1 MKFTVGWLKDYLDF
15 DCSLLQLSHKL
26 TSIGLEVEN
35 IRSPITD
42 PDKFIVC
49 EVIRV
54 EKHPNADKLKICDVS
69 DGKDNYTIVC
79 GAQNVKNGLI
89 TVLAKEGAIIY
100 NLKENEFK
108 ISKSKI
114 RGIESNGMLCSEEE
128 LGIEEKST
136 GIIEL
141 NETYEVGKSFSDYVS
156 DEDIEI
162 EIAITPNRVDCAGV
176 YGIARDLSASG
187 LGKLKELKVEN
198 INSSRKSI
206 IKIDNKLK
214 DKDCPQFFLRE
225 VKNVSNTE
233 SPDWML
239 KRFRMT
245 DIKIISCLV
254 DVTNYINFDICRP
267 LHVFDADKIE
277 GNIIIR
283 HSKKGEKF
291 LGLDDQEYILDDNMI
306 VICDENKI
314 ISLAGILGGKNSCC
328 DHKTKNILIESA
340 YFLPDSI
347 SSTGRKLNI
356 QSDARYRFERG
367 IDPESTKNGINLASK
382 MITELCGGELCEII
396 NDNTSIKQERSIQI
410 SSDFINQILGTKLN
424 NEVIKEK
431 LLKIGCLIENKNS
444 IFLVTPPSWRQ
455 DISIKEDLVEEVA
468 RLYGYDS
475 IENEPM
481 NIKKRLTN
489 IANIN
494 QKSKK
499 KIKEVLVSRNIN
511 EIINWSFVNKEWEI
525 IFGNKDPIEIENPI
539 SSEQSVLRSNLVG
552 GLLSVVK
559 KNNNKGKQTVSIF
572 EFGPTFSHDKKIL
585 QRDHIVVMRSGMM
598 TEKSWV
604 EKDREFDVFD
614 IKEDLIEVLKVLDF
628 KERSIKFTNEEN
640 KYYHPGKSCIVEYK
654 NQLVGSFGE
663 VHPSVKT
670 KFGIKNNVCMF
681 ELNFSNLS
689 NLLKNKIDSKKEFLK
704 LLYQSSVR
712 DFSFYIDKKLSCGD
726 IVDHIYSVDLKL
738 IKRVKIFD
746 NYDQGSSERAI
757 GVEVV
762 IQSNEK
768 TLSEKEINNLS
779 DKIIKTVEDKFN
791 AKLR

>member
-42 PDKFIVC
+42 PDNFIVC

-539 SSEQSVLRSNLVG
+539 SSQQSVLRSNLVG

-640 KYYHPGKSCIVEYK
+640 KYYHPGKSCIVEYG

-663 VHPSVKT
+663 VHPLIKK

>member
-49 EVIRV
+49 EVIRI

-539 SSEQSVLRSNLVG
+539 SSQQSVLRSNLVG

-640 KYYHPGKSCIVEYK
+640 KYYHPGKSCIVEYG

-663 VHPSVKT
+663 VHPLIKK

-757 GVEVV
+757 GLEVV

>member
-15 DCSLLQLSHKL
+15 DCSLIQLSHKL

-49 EVIRV
+49 EVINV
-54 EKHPNADKLKICDVS
+54 EKHPNADKLKICNVS
-69 DGKDNYTIVC
+69 DGKDNYKIVC

-100 NLKENEFK
+100 NLKENAFK

-141 NETYEVGKSFSDYVS
+141 NDSYEVGKSFSDYVS

-328 DHKTKNILIESA
+328 DHETKNILIESA

-396 NDNTSIKQERSIQI
+396 NDNTSIKQERSIEI
-410 SSDFINQILGTKLN
+410 SSDFINQILGTNLN

-511 EIINWSFVNKEWEI
+511 EIINWSFVNKEWES

-539 SSEQSVLRSNLVG
+539 SSEQSVLRSTLVG

-559 KNNNKGKQTVSIF
+559 KNNNKGKQNVSIF
-572 EFGPTFSHDKKIL
+572 EFGPIFSHDKKIL

-628 KERSIKFTNEEN
+628 KERSIKFTNE
-640 KYYHPGKSCIVEYK
+640 GK
-654 NQLVGSFGE
+654 
-663 VHPSVKT
+663 
-670 KFGIKNNVCMF
+670 
-681 ELNFSNLS
+681 
-689 NLLKNKIDSKKEFLK
+689 
-704 LLYQSSVR
+704 
-712 DFSFYIDKKLSCGD
+712 
-726 IVDHIYSVDLKL
+726 
-738 IKRVKIFD
+738 
-746 NYDQGSSERAI
+746 
-757 GVEVV
+757 
-762 IQSNEK
+762 
-768 TLSEKEINNLS
+768 
-779 DKIIKTVEDKFN
+779 
-791 AKLR
+791 

>member
-42 PDKFIVC
+42 PDNFIVC

-585 QRDHIVVMRSGMM
+585 QRDYIVVMRSGMM

-640 KYYHPGKSCIVEYK
+640 KYYHPGKSCIVEYG

-663 VHPSVKT
+663 VHPLIKK

>member
-1 MKFTVGWLKDYLDF
+1 M
-15 DCSLLQLSHKL
+15 
-26 TSIGLEVEN
+26 
-35 IRSPITD
+35 
-42 PDKFIVC
+42 
-49 EVIRV
+49 
-54 EKHPNADKLKICDVS
+54 
-69 DGKDNYTIVC
+69 
-79 GAQNVKNGLI
+79 
-89 TVLAKEGAIIY
+89 
-100 NLKENEFK
+100 
-108 ISKSKI
+108 
-114 RGIESNGMLCSEEE
+114 
-128 LGIEEKST
+128 
-136 GIIEL
+136 
-141 NETYEVGKSFSDYVS
+141 
-156 DEDIEI
+156 
-162 EIAITPNRVDCAGV
+162 
-176 YGIARDLSASG
+176 
-187 LGKLKELKVEN
+187 
-198 INSSRKSI
+198 
-206 IKIDNKLK
+206 
-214 DKDCPQFFLRE
+214 RE

-328 DHKTKNILIESA
+328 DHETKNILIESA

-396 NDNTSIKQERSIQI
+396 NDNTSIKQEISIEI
-410 SSDFINQILGTKLN
+410 SSDFINQILGTNLN
-424 NEVIKEK
+424 NEVIKDK

-499 KIKEVLVSRNIN
+499 KIKEILVSRNIN
-511 EIINWSFVNKEWEI
+511 EVINWSFVNKEWES

-559 KNNNKGKQTVSIF
+559 KNNNKGKQNVSIF
-572 EFGPTFSHDKKIL
+572 EFGPVFRHDKKIL

-598 TEKSWV
+598 TEKSWS
-604 EKDREFDVFD
+604 EKDREFDIFD
-614 IKEDLIEVLKVLDF
+614 IKEDLIEVLKLLDF

-640 KYYHPGKSCIVEYK
+640 KYYHPGKSCIVEYG
-654 NQLVGSFGE
+654 NQLIGSFGE
-663 VHPSVKT
+663 VHPFIKK

-689 NLLKNKIDSKKEFLK
+689 NFLKNKTDSKKEFLK

-726 IVDHIYSVDLKL
+726 VVDHIYSVDAQL

-746 NYDQGSSERAI
+746 NYDHESSRRAI

>member
-42 PDKFIVC
+42 PDNFIVC

-481 NIKKRLTN
+481 NIKKRPTN

-585 QRDHIVVMRSGMM
+585 QRDYIVVMRSGMM

-640 KYYHPGKSCIVEYK
+640 KYYHPGKSCIVEYG

-663 VHPSVKT
+663 VHPLIKK

>member
-49 EVIRV
+49 KVIRI

-539 SSEQSVLRSNLVG
+539 SSQQSVLRSNLVG

-598 TEKSWV
+598 TEKSWA

-614 IKEDLIEVLKVLDF
+614 IKEDLIEVFKVLDF
-628 KERSIKFTNEEN
+628 NERSIKFTNEEN
-640 KYYHPGKSCIVEYK
+640 KYYHPGKSCIVEYG

-663 VHPSVKT
+663 VHPLIKK

>member
-382 MITELCGGELCEII
+382 MITELCGGGLCEII

-539 SSEQSVLRSNLVG
+539 SSQQSVLRSNLVG

-585 QRDHIVVMRSGMM
+585 QRLTSFSLNRS
-598 TEKSWV
+598 
-604 EKDREFDVFD
+604 F
-614 IKEDLIEVLKVLDF
+614 
-628 KERSIKFTNEEN
+628 
-640 KYYHPGKSCIVEYK
+640 
-654 NQLVGSFGE
+654 
-663 VHPSVKT
+663 
-670 KFGIKNNVCMF
+670 
-681 ELNFSNLS
+681 
-689 NLLKNKIDSKKEFLK
+689 
-704 LLYQSSVR
+704 
-712 DFSFYIDKKLSCGD
+712 
-726 IVDHIYSVDLKL
+726 
-738 IKRVKIFD
+738 
-746 NYDQGSSERAI
+746 
-757 GVEVV
+757 
-762 IQSNEK
+762 
-768 TLSEKEINNLS
+768 
-779 DKIIKTVEDKFN
+779 
-791 AKLR
+791 

>member
-15 DCSLLQLSHKL
+15 DCSLNQLSHKL

-35 IRSPITD
+35 IRSPISD
-42 PDKFIVC
+42 PNKFIVC
-49 EVIRV
+49 EVIKV
-54 EKHPNADKLKICDVS
+54 EKHPNADKLKICNVS

-79 GAQNVKNGLI
+79 GAQNVKNNLI
-89 TVLAKEGAIIY
+89 TVLAKEGAVIY
-100 NLKENEFK
+100 NLTEKAFK

-114 RGIESNGMLCSEEE
+114 RGIESNGMLCSKEE

-141 NETYEVGKSFSDYVS
+141 NDSYEVGKSFSDYVS

-187 LGKLKELKVEN
+187 LGKLKKLKVDH
-198 INSSRKSI
+198 INSTQKSH

-225 VKNVSNTE
+225 VKNVSNTD

-277 GNIIIR
+277 GNITIR

-291 LGLDDQEYILDDNMI
+291 LGLDDQEYVLDDNMV

-328 DHKTKNILIESA
+328 DNETKNILIESA

-367 IDPESTKNGINLASK
+367 IDPESTKIGINLASR

-396 NDNTSIKQERSIQI
+396 NDNTSIKQERSIEI
-410 SSDFINQILGTKLN
+410 SSDFINQILGTNLN
-424 NEVIKEK
+424 NEIIKEK
-431 LLKIGCLIENKNS
+431 LLKIGCSIENKNS

-481 NIKKRLTN
+481 IIKKRQNN

-494 QKSKK
+494 QRSKK

-511 EIINWSFVNKEWEI
+511 EIINWSFVNKEWES

-539 SSEQSVLRSNLVG
+539 SSEQSVLRSTLVG

-572 EFGPTFSHDKKIL
+572 EFGPIFSHDKKIY
-585 QRDHIVVMRSGMM
+585 QSDHIVVMRSGMM
-598 TEKSWV
+598 TEKSWS

-614 IKEDLIEVLKVLDF
+614 IKEDLTEVFKVLDF
-628 KERSIKFTNEEN
+628 NERSIKFTNKEN
-640 KYYHPGKSCIVEYK
+640 KFYHPGKSCLVEYR
-654 NQLVGSFGE
+654 NQLVASFGE
-663 VHPSVKT
+663 VHPFIKK

-689 NLLKNKIDSKKEFLK
+689 NFLEDKTDSKKEFSK
-704 LLYQSSVR
+704 FLYQSSVR
-712 DFSFYIDKKLSCGD
+712 DFSFYIDNKLSCGD
-726 IVDHIYSVDLKL
+726 IVDHIYSVDAQL

-746 NYDQGSSERAI
+746 NYDNESSKRAI
-757 GVEVV
+757 GIEVV

-768 TLSEKEINNLS
+768 TLSEKEISNLS
-779 DKIIKTVEDKFN
+779 DKIIKTVENKFN

>member
-640 KYYHPGKSCIVEYK
+640 KYYHPGKSCIVEYG

-663 VHPSVKT
+663 VHPLIKK

-757 GVEVV
+757 GLEVV

>member
-49 EVIRV
+49 EVIRI

-640 KYYHPGKSCIVEYK
+640 KYYHPGKSCIVEYG

-663 VHPSVKT
+663 VHPLIKK

>member
-49 EVIRV
+49 EVIRI

-100 NLKENEFK
+100 NLNENEFK

-585 QRDHIVVMRSGMM
+585 QRDYIVVMRSGMM

-640 KYYHPGKSCIVEYK
+640 KYYHPGKSCIVEYG

-663 VHPSVKT
+663 VHPLIKK

>member
-511 EIINWSFVNKEWEI
+511 EIINWSFVNNEWEI

-585 QRDHIVVMRSGMM
+585 QRDYIVVMRSGMM

-640 KYYHPGKSCIVEYK
+640 KYYHPGKSCIVEYG

-663 VHPSVKT
+663 VHPLIKK

>member
-49 EVIRV
+49 KVIRI

-198 INSSRKSI
+198 INSFRKSI

-539 SSEQSVLRSNLVG
+539 SSQQSVLRSNLVG

-640 KYYHPGKSCIVEYK
+640 KYYHPGKSCIVEYG

-663 VHPSVKT
+663 VHPLIKK

-757 GVEVV
+757 GLEVV

>member
-49 EVIRV
+49 EVIRI

-539 SSEQSVLRSNLVG
+539 SSQQSVLRSNLVG

-640 KYYHPGKSCIVEYK
+640 KYYHPGKSCIVEYG

-663 VHPSVKT
+663 VHPLIKK

>member
-69 DGKDNYTIVC
+69 DGKDNYKIVC
-79 GAQNVKNGLI
+79 GAQNAKDGLI

-108 ISKSKI
+108 ISKSRI

-141 NETYEVGKSFSDYVS
+141 NETYEVGKSFSDYIN

-225 VKNVSNTE
+225 IKNVSNTE

-328 DHKTKNILIESA
+328 DHETKNILIESA

-382 MITELCGGELCEII
+382 MITELCGGELCEIK
-396 NDNTSIKQERSIQI
+396 NDNSLITEERSIEI
-410 SSDFINQILGTKLN
+410 SPDFINQILGTNLN

-431 LLKIGCLIENKNS
+431 LIKIGCLIENKNS
-444 IFLVTPPSWRQ
+444 SFLVTPPSWRQ

-481 NIKKRLTN
+481 NTKKRLTN

-572 EFGPTFSHDKKIL
+572 ELGPTFSHAKKIL

-614 IKEDLIEVLKVLDF
+614 IKEDLLEVLKVLDF

-640 KYYHPGKSCIVEYK
+640 EYYHPGKSCIVEYG

-663 VHPSVKT
+663 VHPLIKK

-689 NLLKNKIDSKKEFLK
+689 NLLKNKTDSKKEFSK

-712 DFSFYIDKKLSCGD
+712 DFSFYIEKKLSCGD
-726 IVDHIYSVDLKL
+726 IVDHIYSVDVQL

-746 NYDQGSSERAI
+746 NYDQESSRRAI

-768 TLSEKEINNLS
+768 TLSEKEINHLS
-779 DKIIKTVEDKFN
+779 DKIIKTVEDNFK

>member
-15 DCSLLQLSHKL
+15 DCSLIQLSHKL
-26 TSIGLEVEN
+26 TNIGLEVEN

-42 PDKFIVC
+42 PDKFVVC
-49 EVIRV
+49 EVIKV
-54 EKHPNADKLKICDVS
+54 EKHPNADKLKICNVS
-69 DGKDNYTIVC
+69 DGKDNYKIVC

-100 NLKENEFK
+100 NLKENAFK

-136 GIIEL
+136 GIVEL
-141 NETYEVGKSFSDYVS
+141 NDTYEVGKSFSDYVS

-162 EIAITPNRVDCAGV
+162 EIAITPNRVDCAGI

-198 INSSRKSI
+198 INSSQKSI

-277 GNIIIR
+277 GNIIVR

-328 DHKTKNILIESA
+328 DHETKNILIESA

-396 NDNTSIKQERSIQI
+396 NDNTSIKQERSIEI
-410 SSDFINQILGTKLN
+410 SSDFINHILGTNLN

-431 LLKIGCLIENKNS
+431 LLKIGCLIEKKNS
-444 IFLVTPPSWRQ
+444 IFLITPPSWRQ

-475 IENEPM
+475 IQNEPM
-481 NIKKRLTN
+481 NLKKRQKN

-511 EIINWSFVNKEWEI
+511 EIINWSFVNEEWES

-572 EFGPTFSHDKKIL
+572 EFGPIFSHDQKIN
-585 QRDHIVVMRSGMM
+585 QSDHIVVMRSGMM

-614 IKEDLIEVLKVLDF
+614 IKEDLIEVFKVLDF
-628 KERSIKFTNEEN
+628 KERSIKFINKEN
-640 KYYHPGKSCIVEYK
+640 KFYHPGKSCSVEYG

-663 VHPSVKT
+663 VHPFIKK

-681 ELNFSNLS
+681 ELNFSNLR
-689 NLLKNKIDSKKEFLK
+689 NFLKNKTDSKKEFLK

-726 IVDHIYSVDLKL
+726 VVDHIYSVDAQL

-746 NYDQGSSERAI
+746 NYDNESSRRAI

-762 IQSNEK
+762 IQSSEK
-768 TLSEKEINNLS
+768 TLSEIEINNLS
-779 DKIIKTVEDKFN
+779 NRIIKTVEDKFN

>member
-15 DCSLLQLSHKL
+15 DCSLIQLSHKL

-35 IRSPITD
+35 IKSPIIN

-49 EVIRV
+49 EVIEV
-54 EKHPNADKLKICDVS
+54 EKHPNADKLKVCDVS
-69 DGKDNYTIVC
+69 DGKENYKIVC
-79 GAQNVKNGLI
+79 GAENVKNGLI
-89 TVLAKEGAIIY
+89 TVLAKEGAVIY
-100 NLKENEFK
+100 SQTENEFK

-114 RGIESNGMLCSEEE
+114 RGIQSNGMLCSEEE
-128 LGIEEKST
+128 LGIKGKSA

-141 NETYEVGKSFSDYVS
+141 NNSYEVGKSFSDYVS

-162 EIAITPNRVDCAGV
+162 EISITPNRVDCAGV

-187 LGKLKELKVEN
+187 LGKLKELKVED
-198 INSSRKSI
+198 IKSSQKSI

-214 DKDCPQFFLRE
+214 DTDCPQFFLRE
-225 VKNVSNTE
+225 VKNVSNTD

-245 DIKIISCLV
+245 GIKIISYLV
-254 DVTNYINFDICRP
+254 DVTNYINFDLCRP
-267 LHVFDADKIE
+267 LHVFDADKIQ
-277 GNIIIR
+277 GNIVIR

-306 VICDENKI
+306 VICDEKKI

-328 DHKTKNILIESA
+328 DRETKNILIESA

-367 IDPESTKNGINLASK
+367 VDPESTKNGINLASK
-382 MITELCGGELCEII
+382 MITKLCNGELCEII
-396 NDNTSIKQERSIQI
+396 KDNSSTNKERSIEV
-410 SSDFINQILGTKLN
+410 SSDFINQILGTNLN
-424 NEVIKEK
+424 DEVVQEK
-431 LLKIGCLIENKNS
+431 LLKIGCLIEKKNS
-444 IFLVTPPSWRQ
+444 IFLVAPPSWRQ

-468 RLYGYDS
+468 RLYGYDT

-481 NIKKRLTN
+481 NIKKRRTN
-489 IANIN
+489 IVSVN

-511 EIINWSFVNKEWEI
+511 EIINWSFVNKEWEGL
-525 IFGNKDPIEIENPI
+525 FGNRDPIEIENPI

-552 GLLSVVK
+552 GLLSIVK
-559 KNNNKGKQTVSIF
+559 KNNNKGKQTISIF
-572 EFGPTFSHDKKIL
+572 EFGPIFSHDKKIL
-585 QRDHIVVMRSGMM
+585 QSDHIVVIRSGMM

-614 IKEDLIEVLKVLDF
+614 IKADLIDVFKVLDF
-628 KERSIKFTNEEN
+628 KGKSIKFINKEN
-640 KYYHPGKSCIVEYK
+640 KYYHPGKSCIVKYG
-654 NQLVGSFGE
+654 NQVVGSFGE
-663 VHPSVKT
+663 IHPFIKK
-670 KFGIKNNVCMF
+670 KFGLKNNACMF
-681 ELNFSNLS
+681 ELNFSILS
-689 NLLKNKIDSKKEFLK
+689 GFFKNKTDSKKEFLNS
-704 LLYQSSVR
+704 LYQSSVR

-726 IVDHIYSVDLKL
+726 VVDHIYSIDEQLV
-738 IKRVKIFD
+738 KRVKIFD
-746 NYDQGSSERAI
+746 NYDNESSKRAI
-757 GVEVV
+757 GIEVV

-779 DKIIKTVEDKFN
+779 DKIIKTVEDKFK

>member
-1 MKFTVGWLKDYLDF
+1 M
-15 DCSLLQLSHKL
+15 
-26 TSIGLEVEN
+26 
-35 IRSPITD
+35 
-42 PDKFIVC
+42 
-49 EVIRV
+49 
-54 EKHPNADKLKICDVS
+54 
-69 DGKDNYTIVC
+69 
-79 GAQNVKNGLI
+79 
-89 TVLAKEGAIIY
+89 
-100 NLKENEFK
+100 
-108 ISKSKI
+108 
-114 RGIESNGMLCSEEE
+114 
-128 LGIEEKST
+128 
-136 GIIEL
+136 
-141 NETYEVGKSFSDYVS
+141 
-156 DEDIEI
+156 
-162 EIAITPNRVDCAGV
+162 
-176 YGIARDLSASG
+176 
-187 LGKLKELKVEN
+187 
-198 INSSRKSI
+198 
-206 IKIDNKLK
+206 
-214 DKDCPQFFLRE
+214 RE

-328 DHKTKNILIESA
+328 DHETKNILIESA

-396 NDNTSIKQERSIQI
+396 NDNTSIKQERSIEI
-410 SSDFINQILGTKLN
+410 SSDFINQILGTNLN

-511 EIINWSFVNKEWEI
+511 EIINWSFVNKEWES

-539 SSEQSVLRSNLVG
+539 SSEQSVLRSTLVG

-559 KNNNKGKQTVSIF
+559 KNNNKGKQNVSIF
-572 EFGPTFSHDKKIL
+572 EFGPIFSHDKKIL

-640 KYYHPGKSCIVEYK
+640 KYYHPGKSCIVEYG

-663 VHPSVKT
+663 VHPLIKK

-689 NLLKNKIDSKKEFLK
+689 NLLKNKTDSKKEFLK

-726 IVDHIYSVDLKL
+726 VVDHIYSVDAQL

-746 NYDQGSSERAI
+746 NYDHESSRRAI